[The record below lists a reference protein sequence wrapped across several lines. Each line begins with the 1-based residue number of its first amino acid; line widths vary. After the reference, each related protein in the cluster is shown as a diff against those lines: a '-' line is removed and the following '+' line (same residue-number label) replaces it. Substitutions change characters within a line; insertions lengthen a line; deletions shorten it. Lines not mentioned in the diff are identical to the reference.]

1 MGNGFHVEPEQ
12 LESHAETVGQVGEA
26 VNEAASAASTEGF
39 GGLVYGVLFDGLVV
53 PALSMWADH
62 LHSLIL
68 QDANVAAA
76 VAGALKSN
84 ADTYAGIEEA
94 NMKTVQS
101 SGSW

>member
-53 PALSMWADH
+53 PALSHVGRPPAQPDPPGRERRGRR
-62 LHSLIL
+62 SR
-68 QDANVAAA
+68 AR
-76 VAGALKSN
+76 
-84 ADTYAGIEEA
+84 
-94 NMKTVQS
+94 
-101 SGSW
+101 